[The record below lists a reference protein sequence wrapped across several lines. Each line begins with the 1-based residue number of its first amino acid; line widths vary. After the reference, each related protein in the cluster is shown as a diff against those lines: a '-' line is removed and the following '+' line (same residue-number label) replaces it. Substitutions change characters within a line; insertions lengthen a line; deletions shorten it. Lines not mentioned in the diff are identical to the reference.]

1 MREEKL
7 EYLKKKYESRL
18 NPKNDETPGG
28 MPGGVPGG
36 RRDGRN
42 GARQGMGGK
51 PKNLKKTIGR
61 LLSYIAHEKGK
72 LFLVFFCV
80 IAGTAANL
88 AGSYMLRPIINGL
101 TSENGSVAFL
111 LKGVLVMLM
120 IYLVGTLAQYM
131 QQKIMIGISQ
141 NAIQKL
147 RNELFQKMQKLPV
160 RYYDTNNH
168 GDLMSRFTN
177 DVDAVGEMLNN
188 TVVQMIS
195 GLISIIGTFSLML
208 YTNVWLTLIT
218 VVMIPLMLQAVK
230 KIGSMSRKYYRAQQA
245 ALGTLNG
252 YIEETV
258 TGQKVVKVFCHEE
271 EAIEE
276 FNALNDELFD
286 SAYQA
291 NMYSNMLG
299 PANAQIGNVSYVIV
313 AVVGGILAIGGFGG
327 FTLGGLASF
336 LTFNKSLNMPIMQVS
351 QQLNFIVMAMAGAER
366 VFGLLDEKPED
377 DEGYVTLVNAKE
389 ENGQIVETSERTGMW
404 AWKHYHQA
412 DGTTSYVKLEGDVVF
427 DDVDFAYEPGKTVL
441 HNIKMFATP
450 GQKIAFVGATGAGKT
465 TITNL
470 INRFYDIADGKIRYD
485 GININKIKKDDLRH
499 SLGIVLQDTHLF
511 TGTVADNIRYGKLDA
526 TDEEVHAAAKLANAD
541 SFIHKLPNG
550 YDTVLTGDGA
560 NLSQGQRQLLAIARA
575 AIADPPVLILDEAT
589 SSIDTRTEKIVQ
601 DGMDKLMA
609 GRTTF
614 VIAHR
619 LSTIRNSD
627 CIMVL
632 DQGRIIERGNHDE
645 LIAEGGKYYQL
656 YTGKIVNA

>member
-1 MREEKL
+1 MPRQQAAPRGKGNF
-7 EYLKKKYESRL
+7 KANKHIMGRL
-18 NPKNDETPGG
+18 ARYIFKMYGIHLIIVLVCILASVLCSLQGTMFMQNLIDDYITPMVEAHSVDFG
-28 MPGGVPGG
+28 PLL
-36 RRDGRN
+36 
-42 GARQGMGGK
+42 AA
-51 PKNLKKTIGR
+51 IGR
-61 LLSYIAHEKGK
+61 
-72 LFLVFFCV
+72 V
-80 IAGTAANL
+80 AGFYAL
-88 AGSYMLRPIINGL
+88 G
-101 TSENGSVAFL
+101 VVCAFL
-111 LKGVLVMLM
+111 YNFVMAQ
-120 IYLVGTLAQYM
+120 VTQGTLRA
-131 QQKIMIGISQ
+131 
-141 NAIQKL
+141 L
-147 RNELFQKMQKLPV
+147 RDEMFVHMEELPI
-160 RYYDTNNH
+160 RYFDTHQH
-168 GDLMSRFTN
+168 GDIMSIYTN
-177 DVDAVGEMLNN
+177 DIDALR
-188 TVVQMIS
+188 QMIS
-195 GLISIIGTFSLML
+195 QSIPQMVNSGVTVIGVIVCMIRLSIP
-208 YTNVWLTLIT
+208 LTLVTLGMVAI
-218 VVMIPLMLQAVK
+218 MLLVTKFLA
-230 KIGSMSRKYYRAQQA
+230 GNSGKYFGKQQRN
-245 ALGTLNG
+245 LGRVNG
-252 YIEETV
+252 NIEEMMN
-258 TGQKVVKVFCHEE
+258 GQKVVKVFCHEE

-412 DGTTSYVKLEGDVVF
+412 DGTTSYVKLEGDVAF